1 VLRRYINRPCL
12 IYTKR
17 TQTHH
22 HYSYKPIVSR
32 ILENTVLWG
41 KCLKTLEDEI
51 NEHDFAMWVRPLEA
65 IDDPN
70 NFRLYAP
77 NRFVRD
83 WLNDNLL
90 EHLSKVI
97 QHYSGEA
104 QNIVIDLSKISS
116 EAKNDQTNEFDIAML
131 DSEPIEESDA
141 PTPFGTNVLN
151 PVFSFDNHIEGKSNQ
166 IARAATKQV
175 SENPGAAYNPLF
187 IYGGVGLGKTH
198 LMHAAGNLIRKNQK
212 SANVAYVHSERF
224 VSDMV
229 KAIGNNAMDKFKNY
243 YRSLDA
249 LLIDDIQF
257 FAGKIQSQEEFFHTF
272 NTLLETGSQIIL
284 TSDKFPKEINN
295 LQERLISRFESGLT
309 VRIDPPELETR
320 VAILKNK
327 ALKEKIEL
335 NDDVAFLV
343 AKKIR
348 SNVRELEGALHRL
361 VASSRFTNREIDL
374 DLAKDSLQDL
384 TLFQER
390 KISIENIQK
399 TIADFY
405 NIRVSDLKS
414 KRRNRQIA
422 RPRQV
427 AMALAKELTTLS
439 LPDIGDAFGG
449 RDHTTV
455 IHACKKVDELI
466 KTDSKIN
473 DDYKKL
479 QKILSV

>member
-1 VLRRYINRPCL
+1 M
-12 IYTKR
+12 
-17 TQTHH
+17 
-22 HYSYKPIVSR
+22 
-32 ILENTVLWG
+32 ENKLLWD
-41 KCLKTLEDEI
+41 KCLKKLEDEI
-51 NEHDFAMWVRPLEA
+51 DEHDFNMWVRPLTA
-65 IDDPN
+65 INDQHE
-70 NFRLYAP
+70 FRLHAP
-77 NRFVRD
+77 NRFIKD
-83 WLNDNLL
+83 WLSDNLFDQL
-90 EHLSKVI
+90 LIAAQHFAGNDIKLKIELDDGANTTIEQNLKPGFSQEDNSLDEAVLS
-97 QHYSGEA
+97 
-104 QNIVIDLSKISS
+104 
-116 EAKNDQTNEFDIAML
+116 
-131 DSEPIEESDA
+131 
-141 PTPFGTNVLN
+141 TPFGTNVLN
-151 PVFSFDNHIEGKSNQ
+151 SIFTFENHIEGKSNQ

-175 SENPGAAYNPLF
+175 SENPGISYNPLF

-198 LMHAAGNLIRKNQK
+198 LMHAAGNLIKQNK
-212 SANVAYVHSERF
+212 KGANVAYVHSERF

-229 KAIGNNAMDKFKNY
+229 KSIRNNEMDKFKSY

-249 LLIDDIQF
+249 LLLDDIQF
-257 FAGKIQSQEEFFHTF
+257 FAGKEQSQEEFFHTF

-327 ALKEKIEL
+327 ARKNEIDL

-361 VASSRFTNREIDL
+361 VASSRFTHRDIDL
-374 DLAKDSLQDL
+374 DLAKDTLQDL

-390 KISIENIQK
+390 KISIDNIQK
-399 TIADFY
+399 TVAEFY
-405 NIRVSDLKS
+405 GIRVSDLKG

-427 AMALAKELTTLS
+427 AMALAKELTSMS

-455 IHACKKVDELI
+455 IHACKKIEELSR
-466 KTDSKIN
+466 TDSKIEE
-473 DDYKKL
+473 DYSSL
-479 QKILSV
+479 QKTLSV

>member
-1 VLRRYINRPCL
+1 M
-12 IYTKR
+12 
-17 TQTHH
+17 
-22 HYSYKPIVSR
+22 
-32 ILENTVLWG
+32 ENTLLWD
-41 KCLKTLEDEI
+41 KCLQKLEDEI
-51 NEHDFAMWVRPLEA
+51 EERDFQTWVRPLTA
-65 IDDPN
+65 N
-70 NFRLYAP
+70 NKDSHLVLYAP
-77 NRFVRD
+77 NRFVVD
-83 WLNDNLL
+83 WVQDNLFDTV
-90 EHLSKVI
+90 LSSAQHFAGNDIKVSI
-97 QHYSGEA
+97 
-104 QNIVIDLSKISS
+104 KIFEETVKPIASTS
-116 EAKNDQTNEFDIAML
+116 ANEPVSTQEPEDI
-131 DSEPIEESDA
+131 STE
-141 PTPFGTNVLN
+141 FGTNVLN
-151 PVFSFDNHIEGKSNQ
+151 KAFSFENHIEGKSNQ

-175 SENPGAAYNPLF
+175 SENPGTAYNPLF

-198 LMHAAGNLIRKNQK
+198 LMHAAGNLIHEKKRN
-212 SANVAYVHSERF
+212 ANVAYVHSERF

-229 KAIGNNAMDKFKNY
+229 KSIEKNSMDKFKRY

-257 FAGKIQSQEEFFHTF
+257 FAGKNQSQEEFFHTF
-272 NTLLETGSQIIL
+272 NTLLETGAQIIL

-327 ALKEKIEL
+327 ARKNEIEL

-361 VASSRFTNREIDL
+361 VASSRFTHREIDV
-374 DLAKDSLQDL
+374 DLAKDTLQDL

-399 TIADFY
+399 TVADFY
-405 NIRVSDLKS
+405 SIRVSDLKS

-422 RPRQV
+422 RPRQI
-427 AMALAKELTTLS
+427 AMALAKELTSLS

-455 IHACKKVDELI
+455 IHACKKVDELT
-466 KTDSKIN
+466 KTEPKISE
-473 DDYKKL
+473 DYKSL
-479 QKILSV
+479 SKILSV

>member
-1 VLRRYINRPCL
+1 MQNV
-12 IYTKR
+12 
-17 TQTHH
+17 
-22 HYSYKPIVSR
+22 
-32 ILENTVLWG
+32 VLWD
-41 KCLKTLEDEI
+41 KCLSKLEDEM
-51 NEHDFAMWVRPLEA
+51 EERDFHTWVRPLRA
-65 IDDPN
+65 N
-70 NFRLYAP
+70 NADSSLVLYAP
-77 NRFVRD
+77 NRFIKD
-83 WLNDNLL
+83 WLTDNLNEQL
-90 EHLSKVI
+90 NNTVQHFAGEGASVVISLDAPASIQTEFPPVENTTVKSSK
-97 QHYSGEA
+97 
-104 QNIVIDLSKISS
+104 
-116 EAKNDQTNEFDIAML
+116 
-131 DSEPIEESDA
+131 DSEPSA
-141 PTPFGTNVLN
+141 QPSPFGTNVLN
-151 PVFSFDNHIEGKSNQ
+151 AAFTFENHIEGKSNQ

-175 SENPGAAYNPLF
+175 SENPGSAYNPLF

-198 LMHAAGNLIRKNQK
+198 LMHAAGNLIRQNREN
-212 SANVAYVHSERF
+212 AHVAYVHSERF

-229 KAIGNNAMDKFKNY
+229 KSIETNSMNKFKNY

-257 FAGKIQSQEEFFHTF
+257 FADKDKSQEEFFHTF

-327 ALKEKIEL
+327 ARKNKVDL
-335 NDDVAFLV
+335 NDEVAFLV

-361 VASSRFTNREIDL
+361 VASSRFSNREIDL
-374 DLAKDSLQDL
+374 DLAKDTLQDL

-399 TIADFY
+399 TVADFFS
-405 NIRVSDLKS
+405 IRVADLKS

-422 RPRQV
+422 RPRQI
-427 AMALAKELTTLS
+427 AMALAKELTSMS

-455 IHACKKVDELI
+455 IHACKKVDELTR
-466 KTDSKIN
+466 TDSKIKE
-473 DDYKKL
+473 DYATL

>member
-1 VLRRYINRPCL
+1 MQNV
-12 IYTKR
+12 
-17 TQTHH
+17 
-22 HYSYKPIVSR
+22 
-32 ILENTVLWG
+32 VLWD
-41 KCLKTLEDEI
+41 KCLSKLEDEM
-51 NEHDFAMWVRPLEA
+51 EERDFHTWVRPLHA
-65 IDDPN
+65 IDSDSELV
-70 NFRLYAP
+70 LYAP
-77 NRFVRD
+77 NRFIKD
-83 WLNDNLL
+83 WLTDNLMPQL
-90 EHLSKVI
+90 ISTAQHFAGDGANVVI
-97 QHYSGEA
+97 S
-104 QNIVIDLSKISS
+104 
-116 EAKNDQTNEFDIAML
+116 L
-131 DSEPIEESDA
+131 DSPVMHSSPAKKSPIHGNDHQAKQPS
-141 PTPFGTNVLN
+141 PFGTNVLN
-151 PVFSFDNHIEGKSNQ
+151 ASFTFENHIEGKSNQ

-175 SENPGAAYNPLF
+175 SENPGTAYNPLF

-198 LMHAAGNLIRKNQK
+198 LMHAAGNLIRQNRED
-212 SANVAYVHSERF
+212 AHVAYVHSERF

-229 KAIGNNAMDKFKNY
+229 KSIETNSMNKFKNY

-257 FAGKIQSQEEFFHTF
+257 FADKDKSQEEFFHTF

-327 ALKEKIEL
+327 ARKNKIDL
-335 NDDVAFLV
+335 ADDVAFLV

-361 VASSRFTNREIDL
+361 VASSRFSNREIDL
-374 DLAKDSLQDL
+374 DLARDTLQDL

-399 TIADFY
+399 TVADYF
-405 NIRVSDLKS
+405 NIRVADLKS

-422 RPRQV
+422 RPRQM
-427 AMALAKELTTLS
+427 AMALAKELTSMS

-455 IHACKKVDELI
+455 IHGCKKIDELTR
-466 KTDSKIN
+466 TDSRIK
-473 DDYKKL
+473 DDYASL
-479 QKILSV
+479 QKILSVW

>member
-1 VLRRYINRPCL
+1 M
-12 IYTKR
+12 
-17 TQTHH
+17 
-22 HYSYKPIVSR
+22 
-32 ILENTVLWG
+32 ENKVLWD
-41 KCLKTLEDEI
+41 KCLKKLEDDV
-51 NEHDFAMWVRPLEA
+51 NEHDFNMWVRPLSA
-65 IDDPN
+65 INDDSAL
-70 NFRLYAP
+70 RLHAP
-77 NRFVRD
+77 NRFIKD
-83 WLNDNLL
+83 WLIDNLEGQLLATAQHFAGSHVKLLIELDNSGQTTL
-90 EHLSKVI
+90 EQGAQASVK
-97 QHYSGEA
+97 EA
-104 QNIVIDLSKISS
+104 QNS
-116 EAKNDQTNEFDIAML
+116 
-131 DSEPIEESDA
+131 

-151 PVFSFDNHIEGKSNQ
+151 RVFTFNNHIEGKSNQ

-175 SENPGAAYNPLF
+175 SENPGQAYNPLF

-198 LMHAAGNLIRKNQK
+198 LMHAAGNLILENQK
-212 SANVAYVHSERF
+212 DARVAYVHSERF

-229 KAIGNNAMDKFKNY
+229 KSIENNAMNKFKNY

-257 FAGKIQSQEEFFHTF
+257 FAGKVQSQEEFFHTF
-272 NTLLETGSQIIL
+272 NTLLETGGQIIL

-295 LQERLISRFESGLT
+295 LQERLTSRFASGLT

-327 ALKEKIEL
+327 ARKNQIDL
-335 NDDVAFLV
+335 DDEVAFLV

-361 VASSRFTNREIDL
+361 VASSRFTNRPIDL
-374 DLAKDSLQDL
+374 DLAKDTLQDL

-399 TIADFY
+399 TVADFY
-405 NIRVSDLKS
+405 NIRVLDLKS

-427 AMALAKELTTLS
+427 AMSIAKELTSMS

-455 IHACKKVDELI
+455 IHACKKIAELI
-466 KTDSKIN
+466 RIDSRIN
-473 DDYKKL
+473 EDYNSL
-479 QKILSV
+479 LKILSV

>member
-1 VLRRYINRPCL
+1 M
-12 IYTKR
+12 
-17 TQTHH
+17 
-22 HYSYKPIVSR
+22 
-32 ILENTVLWG
+32 ENKVLWD
-41 KCLKTLEDEI
+41 KCLKKLEDEI
-51 NEHDFAMWVRPLEA
+51 DEHDFNMWVRPLSA
-65 IDDPN
+65 INDDSA
-70 NFRLYAP
+70 FRLHAP
-77 NRFVRD
+77 NRFIKD
-83 WLNDNLL
+83 WLHDNLEEQLVATVKHFAGNNIKTLIELDNTGQTTL
-90 EHLSKVI
+90 E
-97 QHYSGEA
+97 QGA
-104 QNIVIDLSKISS
+104 QASVKK
-116 EAKNDQTNEFDIAML
+116 AQ
-131 DSEPIEESDA
+131 DS
-141 PTPFGTNVLN
+141 PTPFGTNVLSS
-151 PVFSFDNHIEGKSNQ
+151 VFTFDSHIEGKSNQ

-175 SENPGAAYNPLF
+175 SENPGQSYNPLF

-198 LMHAAGNLIRKNQK
+198 LMHAAGNLIRQNQVNAK
-212 SANVAYVHSERF
+212 VAYVHSERF

-229 KAIGNNAMDKFKNY
+229 KSIEHNAMNKFKNY

-257 FAGKIQSQEEFFHTF
+257 FAGKNQSQEEFFHTF
-272 NTLLETGSQIIL
+272 NTLLESGSQIIL

-327 ALKEKIEL
+327 ARKNQVVLD
-335 NDDVAFLV
+335 DDVAFLV

-361 VASSRFTNREIDL
+361 VASSRFTHREIDL
-374 DLAKDSLQDL
+374 DLAKETLQDL

-399 TIADFY
+399 TVADFY
-405 NIRVSDLKS
+405 SIRVSDLKS

-427 AMALAKELTTLS
+427 AMSLAKELTSLS
-439 LPDIGDAFGG
+439 LPDIGEAFGG

-455 IHACKKVDELI
+455 IHACKKVIELTR
-466 KTDSKIN
+466 TDSRIN
-473 DDYKKL
+473 EEYNSL
-479 QKILSV
+479 MKILSV

>member
-1 VLRRYINRPCL
+1 M
-12 IYTKR
+12 
-17 TQTHH
+17 
-22 HYSYKPIVSR
+22 
-32 ILENTVLWG
+32 ENQVLWD
-41 KCLKTLEDEI
+41 KCLKKLEDEI
-51 NEHDFAMWVRPLEA
+51 DQHDFNMWVRPLNVINDSER
-65 IDDPN
+65 
-70 NFRLYAP
+70 FLLHAP
-77 NRFVRD
+77 NRFVKD
-83 WLNDNLL
+83 WLTDNLIDQL
-90 EHLSKVI
+90 TNAVNHFSSDGRAISIELDNSNNDPLANTPSNLASSQSK
-97 QHYSGEA
+97 A
-104 QNIVIDLSKISS
+104 
-116 EAKNDQTNEFDIAML
+116 
-131 DSEPIEESDA
+131 SDVGD
-141 PTPFGTNVLN
+141 TKKFGTNALN
-151 PVFSFDNHIEGKSNQ
+151 SVFTFEHHIEGKSNQ

-175 SENPGAAYNPLF
+175 SENPGSAYNPLF

-198 LMHAAGNLIRKNQK
+198 LMHAAGNLIKQNNIGAR
-212 SANVAYVHSERF
+212 VAYVHSERF

-229 KAIGNNAMDKFKNY
+229 KSISKNEMDKFKKY

-257 FAGKIQSQEEFFHTF
+257 FAGKSQSQEEFFHTF

-284 TSDKFPKEINN
+284 TSDKYPKEINN
-295 LQERLISRFESGLT
+295 LQERLTSRFESGLT

-320 VAILKNK
+320 VAILQNK
-327 ALKEKIEL
+327 ARKNDIEL
-335 NDDVAFLV
+335 NDDVAFMV

-361 VASSRFTNREIDL
+361 VASSRFTHREIDIE
-374 DLAKDSLQDL
+374 LAKDTLQDL

-399 TIADFY
+399 TIADYF

-422 RPRQV
+422 RPRQI
-427 AMALAKELTTLS
+427 AMALAKELTNLS

-455 IHACKKVDELI
+455 IHACKKIDELV
-466 KTDSKIN
+466 KTDAKIN
-473 DDYKKL
+473 DDYKSL

>member
-1 VLRRYINRPCL
+1 M
-12 IYTKR
+12 
-17 TQTHH
+17 
-22 HYSYKPIVSR
+22 
-32 ILENTVLWG
+32 ENKVLWD
-41 KCLKTLEDEI
+41 KCLKKLEDEI
-51 NEHDFAMWVRPLEA
+51 DEHDFNMWVRPLSA
-65 IDDPN
+65 INDESS
-70 NFRLYAP
+70 FKLHAP
-77 NRFVRD
+77 NRFIKD
-83 WLNDNLL
+83 WLQDNLEEQLLATAQHFAGSSVKLLIELDNSGQTTL
-90 EHLSKVI
+90 EQGAQATVK
-97 QHYSGEA
+97 EA
-104 QNIVIDLSKISS
+104 QNS
-116 EAKNDQTNEFDIAML
+116 
-131 DSEPIEESDA
+131 

-151 PVFSFDNHIEGKSNQ
+151 SVFTFDNHIEGKSNQ

-175 SENPGAAYNPLF
+175 SENPGQAYNPLF

-198 LMHAAGNLIRKNQK
+198 LMHAAGNLIHKNQK
-212 SANVAYVHSERF
+212 NARVAYVHSERF

-229 KAIGNNAMDKFKNY
+229 KSIEHNAMNKFKNY

-257 FAGKIQSQEEFFHTF
+257 FAGKNQSQEEFFHTF
-272 NTLLETGSQIIL
+272 NTLLESGGQIIL

-327 ALKEKIEL
+327 ARKNNIDL
-335 NDDVAFLV
+335 DDEVAFLV

-361 VASSRFTNREIDL
+361 VASSRFTHREIDL
-374 DLAKDSLQDL
+374 DLAKDTLQDL

-399 TIADFY
+399 TVAEFY
-405 NIRVSDLKS
+405 GIRVSDLKS

-427 AMALAKELTTLS
+427 AMSLAKELTSMS

-455 IHACKKVDELI
+455 IHACKKVTELI
-466 KTDSKIN
+466 RTDSRIN
-473 DDYKKL
+473 EDHSSL
-479 QKILSV
+479 LKILSV

>member
-1 VLRRYINRPCL
+1 MENTLLWDKCL
-12 IYTKR
+12 QK
-17 TQTHH
+17 
-22 HYSYKPIVSR
+22 
-32 ILENTVLWG
+32 LEN
-41 KCLKTLEDEI
+41 EI
-51 NEHDFAMWVRPLEA
+51 EERDFQTWVRPLTT
-65 IDDPN
+65 N
-70 NFRLYAP
+70 NQDNHLVLYAP
-77 NRFVRD
+77 NRFVVD
-83 WLNDNLL
+83 WVQDNLFDTVVGSAQHFAGNNIKVSIKIF
-90 EHLSKVI
+90 EEKAKPAVVKDTNRLSTVG
-97 QHYSGEA
+97 QE
-104 QNIVIDLSKISS
+104 QED
-116 EAKNDQTNEFDIAML
+116 F
-131 DSEPIEESDA
+131 
-141 PTPFGTNVLN
+141 PTEFGTNVLN
-151 PVFSFDNHIEGKSNQ
+151 KTFSFENHIEGKSNQ

-175 SENPGAAYNPLF
+175 SENPGTAYNPLF

-198 LMHAAGNLIRKNQK
+198 LMHAAGNLIHEKKNN
-212 SANVAYVHSERF
+212 ANVAYVHSERF

-229 KAIGNNAMDKFKNY
+229 KSIEKNSMDKFKQY

-257 FAGKIQSQEEFFHTF
+257 FAGKNQSQEEFFHTF
-272 NTLLETGSQIIL
+272 NTLLETGAQIIL

-327 ALKEKIEL
+327 ARKNDIEL
-335 NDDVAFLV
+335 SDDVAFLV

-361 VASSRFTNREIDL
+361 VASSRFTHREIDI
-374 DLAKDSLQDL
+374 DLAKDTLQDL

-399 TIADFY
+399 TVADFY
-405 NIRVSDLKS
+405 SIRVSDLKS

-422 RPRQV
+422 RPRQI
-427 AMALAKELTTLS
+427 AMALAKELTSLS

-455 IHACKKVDELI
+455 IHACKKVDELT
-466 KTDSKIN
+466 KTEPKISE
-473 DDYKKL
+473 DYKSL
-479 QKILSV
+479 SKILSV

>member
-1 VLRRYINRPCL
+1 MEEREFH
-12 IYTKR
+12 T
-17 TQTHH
+17 
-22 HYSYKPIVSR
+22 
-32 ILENTVLWG
+32 
-41 KCLKTLEDEI
+41 
-51 NEHDFAMWVRPLEA
+51 WVRPLRA
-65 IDDPN
+65 DDSDAE
-70 NFRLYAP
+70 FILYAP
-77 NRFVRD
+77 NRFIKD
-83 WLNDNLL
+83 WLDDNLL
-90 EHLSKVI
+90 EHLNTAAQHFAGEGKQVVI
-97 QHYSGEA
+97 A
-104 QNIVIDLSKISS
+104 L
-116 EAKNDQTNEFDIAML
+116 
-131 DSEPIEESDA
+131 DA
-141 PTPFGTNVLN
+141 PKPSETIAVKTNTAAAELLDDQSNTSTPFGTNVLN
-151 PVFSFDNHIEGKSNQ
+151 ATFIFENHIEGKSNQ

-175 SENPGAAYNPLF
+175 SENPGTAYNPLF

-198 LMHAAGNLIRKNQK
+198 LMHAAGNLIKQNSK
-212 SANVAYVHSERF
+212 SAHVAYVHSERF

-229 KAIGNNAMDKFKNY
+229 KSIETNTMNKFKNY

-257 FAGKIQSQEEFFHTF
+257 FADKDKSQEEFFHTF
-272 NTLLETGSQIIL
+272 NTLLETGAQIIL

-295 LQERLISRFESGLT
+295 LQERLTSRFESGLT

-327 ALKEKIEL
+327 ARKNKIDL
-335 NDDVAFLV
+335 ADDVAFLV

-361 VASSRFTNREIDL
+361 VASSRFSNREIDI
-374 DLAKDSLQDL
+374 DLAKDTLQDL

-399 TIADFY
+399 TVTDFY
-405 NIRVSDLKS
+405 GIRVADLKS

-422 RPRQV
+422 RPRQI
-427 AMALAKELTTLS
+427 AMALAKELTSMS

-455 IHACKKVDELI
+455 IHACKKVNELTR
-466 KTDSKIN
+466 TDSKIKE
-473 DDYKKL
+473 DYASL

>member
-1 VLRRYINRPCL
+1 M
-12 IYTKR
+12 
-17 TQTHH
+17 
-22 HYSYKPIVSR
+22 
-32 ILENTVLWG
+32 ENTLLWD
-41 KCLKTLEDEI
+41 KCLQKLEDEI
-51 NEHDFAMWVRPLEA
+51 EERDFQTWVRPLTA
-65 IDDPN
+65 N
-70 NFRLYAP
+70 NKDSHLVLYAP
-77 NRFVRD
+77 NRFVVD
-83 WLNDNLL
+83 WVQDNLFDTV
-90 EHLSKVI
+90 LSSAQHFAGNDIKVSI
-97 QHYSGEA
+97 
-104 QNIVIDLSKISS
+104 KIFEETVKPIASTS
-116 EAKNDQTNEFDIAML
+116 ANEPVATQEPEDI
-131 DSEPIEESDA
+131 STE
-141 PTPFGTNVLN
+141 FGTNVLN
-151 PVFSFDNHIEGKSNQ
+151 KAFSFENHIEGKSNQ

-175 SENPGAAYNPLF
+175 SENPGTAYNPLF

-198 LMHAAGNLIRKNQK
+198 LMHAAGNLIHENKRN
-212 SANVAYVHSERF
+212 ANVAYVHSERF

-229 KAIGNNAMDKFKNY
+229 KSIEKNSMDKFKRY

-257 FAGKIQSQEEFFHTF
+257 FAGKNQSQEEFFHTF
-272 NTLLETGSQIIL
+272 NTLLETGAQIIL

-327 ALKEKIEL
+327 ARKNEIEL

-361 VASSRFTNREIDL
+361 VASSRFTHREIDV
-374 DLAKDSLQDL
+374 DLAKDTLQDL

-399 TIADFY
+399 TVADFY
-405 NIRVSDLKS
+405 SIRVSDLKS

-422 RPRQV
+422 RPRQI
-427 AMALAKELTTLS
+427 AMALAKELTSLS

-455 IHACKKVDELI
+455 IHACKKVDELT
-466 KTDSKIN
+466 KTEPKISE
-473 DDYKKL
+473 DYKSL
-479 QKILSV
+479 SKILSV

>member
-1 VLRRYINRPCL
+1 M
-12 IYTKR
+12 
-17 TQTHH
+17 
-22 HYSYKPIVSR
+22 
-32 ILENTVLWG
+32 ENNVLWD
-41 KCLKTLEDEI
+41 KCLKKLEDDI
-51 NEHDFAMWVRPLEA
+51 DEHNFNMWVRPLSA
-65 IDDPN
+65 IDDN
-70 NFRLYAP
+70 AVFRLLAP
-77 NRFVRD
+77 NRFVKD
-83 WLNDNLL
+83 WLMDNLF
-90 EHLSKVI
+90 EQIHSCAKHFAGNDVQLSIELGDGLTAKPK
-97 QHYSGEA
+97 EKPT
-104 QNIVIDLSKISS
+104 IVSDNPT
-116 EAKNDQTNEFDIAML
+116 EEFTTA
-131 DSEPIEESDA
+131 
-141 PTPFGTNVLN
+141 PFGTNVLN
-151 PVFSFDNHIEGKSNQ
+151 TLFTFDNHIEGKSNQ

-175 SENPGAAYNPLF
+175 SENPGVSYNPLF

-198 LMHAAGNLIRKNQK
+198 LMHAAGNLIKENKKR
-212 SANVAYVHSERF
+212 ANVAYVHSERF

-229 KAIGNNAMDKFKNY
+229 KSIRNNEMDKFKSY

-249 LLIDDIQF
+249 LLLDDIQF
-257 FAGKIQSQEEFFHTF
+257 FAGKEQSQEEFFHTF

-327 ALKEKIEL
+327 ARKDQVDL

-361 VASSRFTNREIDL
+361 VASSRFTSREIDI
-374 DLAKDSLQDL
+374 DLAKDTLQDL

-390 KISIENIQK
+390 KISIDNIQK
-399 TIADFY
+399 TVSEY
-405 NIRVSDLKS
+405 YGIRVSDIKG

-427 AMALAKELTTLS
+427 AMALAKELTS
-439 LPDIGDAFGG
+439 MSFPDIGDAFGG

-455 IHACKKVDELI
+455 IHACKKVEELSRI
-466 KTDSKIN
+466 DSKIEE
-473 DDYKKL
+473 DYGRL
-479 QKILSV
+479 QKILSI

>member
-1 VLRRYINRPCL
+1 MQNV
-12 IYTKR
+12 
-17 TQTHH
+17 
-22 HYSYKPIVSR
+22 
-32 ILENTVLWG
+32 VLWD
-41 KCLKTLEDEI
+41 KCLSKLEDEM
-51 NEHDFAMWVRPLEA
+51 EERDFHTWVRPLRA
-65 IDDPN
+65 N
-70 NFRLYAP
+70 NADSSLVLYAP
-77 NRFVRD
+77 NRFIKD
-83 WLNDNLL
+83 WLTDNLDQQL
-90 EHLSKVI
+90 KTTVQHFAGEGASVVI
-97 QHYSGEA
+97 SLDSPATVQTEA
-104 QNIVIDLSKISS
+104 PIQNIVLQNTSNEEPSQQSS
-116 EAKNDQTNEFDIAML
+116 
-131 DSEPIEESDA
+131 
-141 PTPFGTNVLN
+141 PFGTNVLN
-151 PVFSFDNHIEGKSNQ
+151 AAFTFENHIEGKSNQ

-198 LMHAAGNLIRKNQK
+198 LMHAAGNLIRQNREN
-212 SANVAYVHSERF
+212 AHVAYVHSERF

-229 KAIGNNAMDKFKNY
+229 KSIETNSMNKFKNY

-257 FAGKIQSQEEFFHTF
+257 FADKDKSQEEFFHTF

-327 ALKEKIEL
+327 ARKNKVDL
-335 NDDVAFLV
+335 NDEVAFLV

-361 VASSRFTNREIDL
+361 VASSRFSNREIDL
-374 DLAKDSLQDL
+374 DLAKDTLQDL

-399 TIADFY
+399 TVADFF
-405 NIRVSDLKS
+405 NIRVADLKS

-422 RPRQV
+422 RPRQI
-427 AMALAKELTTLS
+427 AMALAKELTSMS

-455 IHACKKVDELI
+455 IHACKKIDELTR
-466 KTDSKIN
+466 TDSKIKE
-473 DDYKKL
+473 DYATL